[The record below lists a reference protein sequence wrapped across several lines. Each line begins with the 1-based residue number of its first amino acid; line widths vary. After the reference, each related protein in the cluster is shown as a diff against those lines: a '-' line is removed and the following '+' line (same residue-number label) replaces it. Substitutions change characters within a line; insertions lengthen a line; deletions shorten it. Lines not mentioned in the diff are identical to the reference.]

1 MQLDIY
7 WTTLLVLLPTVII
20 LTGRNIIIRPLARIQ
35 SRWQKVNTE
44 DKLEDD
50 SSKLADETEPRST
63 DDDLRKF
70 RRGFLSIYLLVMSSE
85 WLSGPY
91 LYALLRDDRALPEPV
106 VVGLYATAYTSAAVS
121 ALGVGFLADRYG
133 RRKACLAQ
141 CLIHSCACLT
151 VVFGGDCLPVLFLG
165 RVLAGTGLTLLWTV
179 FESWMNENFGV
190 EQQLSESNQEFL
202 APEASGT
209 GWLGDGRI
217 WALTFVTCCFE
228 GTAFLVIF
236 LWPSVLQGAHEA
248 ASADADP
255 VEIPYGVIFGSFM
268 AAMIIGALFFSTS
281 SKAMKTPAAPVWLLL
296 GAIFLACLSL
306 LLLSVL
312 EVEVPLYFSFLTFEV
327 ANGIYVPS
335 MAYMRGLVV
344 DSKSRAGI
352 YGLMKIPLFIF
363 VILALG
369 ITAEGKGFRCFVFAS
384 SSMSLLCAA
393 VALLVEFRASLSGS
407 GGSGHV
413 LQGRIEGGDVLH
425 DDSESKEDGV
435 NREGEGGLGKR
446 LDVSP

>member
-44 DKLEDD
+44 EKLEDD
-50 SSKLADETEPRST
+50 PAKPAYETEPRST

-91 LYALLRDDRALPEPV
+91 LYALLRDDRGLPEPV

-179 FESWMNENFGV
+179 FESWMVTEWNARGLDRGGTEGGHGG
-190 EQQLSESNQEFL
+190 LSEMFGIMTTTNCMAAIVGGLF
-202 APEASGT
+202 GHC
-209 GWLGDGRI
+209 
-217 WALTFVTCCFE
+217 V
-228 GTAFLVIF
+228 V
-236 LWPSVLQGAHEA
+236 SV
-248 ASADADP
+248 
-255 VEIPYGVIFGSFM
+255 FGS
-268 AAMIIGALFFSTS
+268 
-281 SKAMKTPAAPVWLLL
+281 KTWP
-296 GAIFLACLSL
+296 FC
-306 LLLSVL
+306 
-312 EVEVPLYFSFLTFEV
+312 
-327 ANGIYVPS
+327 
-335 MAYMRGLVV
+335 
-344 DSKSRAGI
+344 AGI
-352 YGLMKIPLFIF
+352 VSYF
-363 VILALG
+363 VQRPWIA
-369 ITAEGKGFRCFVFAS
+369 KGCRVK
-384 SSMSLLCAA
+384 
-393 VALLVEFRASLSGS
+393 
-407 GGSGHV
+407 
-413 LQGRIEGGDVLH
+413 QWTD
-425 DDSESKEDGV
+425 
-435 NREGEGGLGKR
+435 
-446 LDVSP
+446 